1 MGCSNTISLNYISGN
16 KGTKVVDFWGN
27 PNFAPNEDGFYEGA
41 GLMSQE
47 RSNDQLSWER
57 LRELWRTRQQIKRE
71 EKLNNESLR
80 DEMKIRKKLLNP
92 KLVPLEILK

>member
-1 MGCSNTISLNYISGN
+1 
-16 KGTKVVDFWGN
+16 
-27 PNFAPNEDGFYEGA
+27 
-41 GLMSQE
+41 MSQE